1 MWIDSDVPMST
12 VLTWAG
18 LAPPAVEAVLE
29 QLGSEPEDTFT
40 MFAYTTPDE
49 IEEFMQSVVIA
60 EMPIGLGVKAKI
72 RRAFKAV
79 RFALGVDEPAAA
91 PPLPTPVIV

>member
-1 MWIDSDVPMST
+1 MST
-12 VLTWAG
+12 VLSWAG

-40 MFAYTTPDE
+40 MFAYATPDE
-49 IEEFMQSVVIA
+49 VEEFMQTTVVA
-60 EMPIGLGVKAKI
+60 NMPIGLGVKAKI

-79 RFALGVDEPAAA
+79 RYTLGG
-91 PPLPTPVIV
+91 